1 MNSSDRLSVI
11 ICSIDPDKCRDC
23 TDSLRRTAGINLEIR
38 VIDNRGDSRPI
49 ADIYNEGAELT
60 SAPYLMFI
68 HEDVIISNNG
78 WGWQLIQ
85 KLSEPS
91 TGVIGFAGSTLRV
104 PVPGGWDQG
113 GPEYM
118 RASLRHVED
127 GVCHEVSAGAVSG
140 ETFRQV
146 ITVDGLAMAV
156 RRDVWA
162 DYPFDQ
168 HVLDGFHCYDIDF
181 SVEIAAAG
189 YQNYVMYGVDVLHL
203 SSGSYNETWMRAT
216 LDMFYTK
223 WSRIPVMSVDPIDT
237 KSVNDAKCRCL
248 YGFIFKAI
256 RSAISDGAVRRLMQ
270 LYRDLPSSASHY
282 YRHLLTLKWQQ
293 LRYRD

>member
-1 MNSSDRLSVI
+1 
-11 ICSIDPDKCRDC
+11 
-23 TDSLRRTAGINLEIR
+23 
-38 VIDNRGDSRPI
+38 
-49 ADIYNEGAELT
+49 
-60 SAPYLMFI
+60 
-68 HEDVIISNNG
+68 
-78 WGWQLIQ
+78 
-85 KLSEPS
+85 
-91 TGVIGFAGSTLRV
+91 
-104 PVPGGWDQG
+104 
-113 GPEYM
+113 M

-127 GVCHEVSAGAVSG
+127 GVCHEVSAGAVDG

-162 DYPFDQ
+162 EFPFDQ

-181 SVEIAAAG
+181 SVDIAAAG
-189 YQNYVMYGVDVLHL
+189 FKNYVMYGVDVMHL
-203 SSGSYNETWMRAT
+203 SAGSYTEPWMRAT

-223 WSRIPVMSVDPIDT
+223 WSRIPVMSVDPIDD
-237 KSVNDAKCRCL
+237 KAVNDAKCRCL

-256 RSAISDGAVRRLMQ
+256 RSAISDNAVRRLMQ
-270 LYRDLPSSASHY
+270 LYRDLPSSSHHY